1 MTASDMSHS
10 ATTQFAIDLIGLE
23 SVTPADAGCQDRIA
37 ERLRNAGFTVEN
49 LTFGEEGG
57 PGDDILNLWARH
69 GTEAPVLCFAGH
81 TDVVPPGPLE
91 DWNTDP
97 FCAEIQDDK
106 LIGRGAADMK
116 AALAGMVDAAVEFV
130 ANNPDHK
137 GSLAFLITSDEE
149 GRAQGGTKATIRA
162 LEERGE
168 RIDWCVIG
176 EPSSTSE
183 LGDAIKVGR
192 RGSLSGML
200 TVHGVQGHVAY
211 PHLADNPIENFAPVL
226 AELYAHT
233 LDNGNEFFP
242 PSSFQV
248 VQLESG
254 TGFPNVTPGE
264 LRTRFNFRY
273 SNAWHHDQIKSLVA
287 SILDKHELNYTLNW
301 HLSGEP
307 FLTQGGQLIPAVQ
320 DAVRTVT
327 GNNPELS
334 TTGGTSDGRFISPAG
349 ADVVEFGA
357 VNATIHKANEEI
369 LLADIDRMRDTYAEI
384 LRLLLS

>member
-1 MTASDMSHS
+1 
-10 ATTQFAIDLIGLE
+10 
-23 SVTPADAGCQDRIA
+23 
-37 ERLRNAGFTVEN
+37 
-49 LTFGEEGG
+49 
-57 PGDDILNLWARH
+57 
-69 GTEAPVLCFAGH
+69 
-81 TDVVPPGPLE
+81 
-91 DWNTDP
+91 
-97 FCAEIQDDK
+97 
-106 LIGRGAADMK
+106 
-116 AALAGMVDAAVEFV
+116 
-130 ANNPDHK
+130 
-137 GSLAFLITSDEE
+137 
-149 GRAQGGTKATIRA
+149 
-162 LEERGE
+162 
-168 RIDWCVIG
+168 
-176 EPSSTSE
+176 
-183 LGDAIKVGR
+183 
-192 RGSLSGML
+192 ML

-211 PHLADNPIENFAPVL
+211 PHLADNPIESFAPVL

-233 LDNGNEFFP
+233 IDNGNEFFP

-248 VQLESG
+248 VHLESG

-273 SNAWHHDQIKSLVA
+273 SNGWHHDEIKSIVA
-287 SILDKHELNYTLNW
+287 AILDKHEINYTLDW

-384 LRLLLS
+384 LRVMLG